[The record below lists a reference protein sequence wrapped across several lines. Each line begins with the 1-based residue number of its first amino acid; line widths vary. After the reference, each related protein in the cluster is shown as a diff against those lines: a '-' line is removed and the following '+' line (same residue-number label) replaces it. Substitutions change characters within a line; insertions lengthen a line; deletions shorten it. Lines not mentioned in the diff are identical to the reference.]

1 MKGTPGFL
9 LSGVSAGLKKGG
21 EKDLALIFSR
31 VPAMAAALFT
41 KNLVKAA
48 PVLVGRERI
57 AGGLCQAIV
66 ANSANAN
73 ACTGERGYEDSL
85 AVAAAVSKKLG
96 IDESLVIPSSTGVI
110 GKRLPAGKIARAVPR
125 LVRELGENNSPAVA
139 EAIMTTDAFA
149 KYGSRKISLGKK
161 TATLS
166 AIAKGAG
173 MICPDMATM
182 LCFVTTDVGI
192 GRKALA
198 RALGTAAEGSFNAIT
213 VDGDT
218 STNDSVF
225 VMANGVLGNAEI
237 AERSRHYG
245 KFAAALS
252 DLCAEMAEMI
262 VRDGEGATKTV
273 RIHVREAGTEKDAE
287 RVARTVAN
295 SQLVKTAFYGE
306 DPNWGRIVAAAGR
319 AGARLD
325 PGKMELY
332 FDGKKV
338 FSDGRRHQP
347 ESRFARVFR
356 KPFFTVTIALGE
368 GKAEYSL
375 LTSDLGHGY
384 VSVNSDYRS

>member
-31 VPAMAAALFT
+31 VPAATAALFT

-73 ACTGERGYEDSL
+73 ACTGDRGYEDSL

-125 LVRELGENNSPAVA
+125 LVRELGENNSLAAA

-198 RALGTAAEGSFNAIT
+198 RALETAAAGSFNAIT

-319 AGARLD
+319 AGRGSI
-325 PGKMELY
+325 PGKWS
-332 FDGKKV
+332 FI
-338 FSDGRRHQP
+338 STGRR
-347 ESRFARVFR
+347 FFR
-356 KPFFTVTIALGE
+356 TEDGASPNRGSPACSENRPLP
-368 GKAEYSL
+368 SP
-375 LTSDLGHGY
+375 
-384 VSVNSDYRS
+384 

>member
-9 LSGVSAGLKKGG
+9 LSGVSAGLKKNGG
-21 EKDLALIFSR
+21 KDLALIFSR
-31 VPAMAAALFT
+31 VPAAAAALFT

-110 GKRLPAGKIARAVPR
+110 GKRLPAGKIARAVPG
-125 LVRELGENNSPAVA
+125 LVRDLGENNSRAAA
-139 EAIMTTDAFA
+139 EAIMTTDAFP
-149 KYGSRKISLGKK
+149 KYGSREVSLGKK

-182 LCFVTTDVGI
+182 LCFVTTDVSI
-192 GRKALA
+192 GRGALA
-198 RALGTAAEGSFNAIT
+198 RALETAAEGSFNAIT

-225 VMANGVLGNAEI
+225 VMANGVLGNAGI
-237 AERSRHYG
+237 TDKSRHYG

-273 RIHVREAGTEKDAE
+273 KIHVREAGTEKDAE
-287 RVARTVAN
+287 KVARTVAT

-319 AGARLD
+319 AGARFD
-325 PGKMELY
+325 PGKLELY

-338 FSDGRRHQP
+338 FSDGRQRQP
-347 ESRFARVFR
+347 ESGFARVFK
-356 KPFFTVTIALGE
+356 KPSFTVTIALGE

-375 LTSDLGHGY
+375 VTSDLGHGY
-384 VSVNSDYRS
+384 VSLNSDYRS

>member
-1 MKGTPGFL
+1 MKEAPGFL
-9 LSGVSAGLKKGG
+9 LSGVSAGLKKDGA
-21 EKDLALIFSR
+21 KDLALIFSR
-31 VPAMAAALFT
+31 VPAAAAALFT

-73 ACTGERGYEDSL
+73 ACTGARGYEDSV
-85 AVAAAVSKKLG
+85 AVAAAVAKSLG

-110 GKRLPAGKIARAVPR
+110 GKRLPAGKIAGAVPK
-125 LVRELGENNSPAVA
+125 LVKGLAENNSSAAA
-139 EAIMTTDAFA
+139 EAIMTTDAFP
-149 KYGSRKISLGKK
+149 KYGSREMSVGKK
-161 TATLS
+161 TATVS

-182 LCFVTTDVGI
+182 LCFVTTDLRVE
-192 GRKALA
+192 RKALA
-198 RALGTAAEGSFNAIT
+198 RALETAAAGSFNAVT

-225 VMANGVLGNAEI
+225 VLANGALGNAEI
-237 AERSRHYG
+237 GEGGRHYG
-245 KFAAALS
+245 KFVETLS
-252 DLCAEMAEMI
+252 GLCAEMAEMM

-273 RIHVREAGTEKDAE
+273 RIRVTEARTAKDAE
-287 RVARTVAN
+287 KIARTVAT

-306 DPNWGRIVAAAGR
+306 DPNWGRIIAAAGR
-319 AGARLD
+319 AGAKID

-338 FSDGRRHQP
+338 FSDGKRCRP
-347 ESRFARVFR
+347 ESGFARAFR
-356 KPFFTVTIALGE
+356 KPSFTVTLALGD

-375 LTSDLGHGY
+375 LTSDLGHRY
-384 VSVNSDYRS
+384 VSINSDYRS

>member
-21 EKDLALIFSR
+21 AKDLALIFSR
-31 VPAMAAALFT
+31 VPAAAAAVFT

-85 AVAAAVSKKLG
+85 AVAGAVSKKLG

-125 LVRELGENNSPAVA
+125 LVRELGENNSRAAA

-149 KYGSRKISLGKK
+149 KYGSREMSLGKK

-182 LCFVTTDVGI
+182 LCFVTTDVSI
-192 GRKALA
+192 GRGALA
-198 RALGTAAEGSFNAIT
+198 RALETAAAGSFNAIT

-237 AERSRHYG
+237 TAGSRRYG
-245 KFAAALS
+245 KFTAALS

-273 RIHVREAGTEKDAE
+273 RIHVKEAGTEKDAE
-287 RVARTVAN
+287 KVARTVAT

-338 FSDGRRHQP
+338 FSDGTQHQP
-347 ESRFARVFR
+347 ESGFARVFK
-356 KPFFTVTIALGE
+356 KPSFTVTIALGE

-375 LTSDLGHGY
+375 VTSDLGHGY

>member
-1 MKGTPGFL
+1 MKEAPGFL
-9 LSGVSAGLKKGG
+9 LSGVSAGLKKDGA
-21 EKDLALIFSR
+21 KDLALIFSR
-31 VPAMAAALFT
+31 VPAAAAALFT

-73 ACTGERGYEDSL
+73 ACTGARGYEDSV
-85 AVAAAVSKKLG
+85 AVAAAVAKSLG

-110 GKRLPAGKIARAVPR
+110 GKRLPAGKIAGAVPK
-125 LVRELGENNSPAVA
+125 LVKELAENNSPAVA
-139 EAIMTTDAFA
+139 EAIMTTDGFP
-149 KYGSRKISLGKK
+149 KYGSREMSVGKK
-161 TATLS
+161 TATVS

-182 LCFVTTDVGI
+182 LCFVTTDLRV

-198 RALGTAAEGSFNAIT
+198 RALETAAAGSFNAVT

-225 VMANGVLGNAEI
+225 VLANGVLGNAEI
-237 AERSRHYG
+237 GEGGRHYG
-245 KFAAALS
+245 KFVETLS
-252 DLCAEMAEMI
+252 GLCAEMAEMM

-273 RIHVREAGTEKDAE
+273 RIRVAEARTAKDAE
-287 RVARTVAN
+287 KIARTVAT

-306 DPNWGRIVAAAGR
+306 DPNWGRIIAAAGR
-319 AGARLD
+319 AGAKID

-338 FSDGRRHQP
+338 FSDGKRCRP
-347 ESRFARVFR
+347 ESGFARAFR
-356 KPFFTVTIALGE
+356 KPSFTVTLALGD

-375 LTSDLGHGY
+375 LTSDLGHRY
-384 VSVNSDYRS
+384 VSINSDYRS

>member
-9 LSGVSAGLKKGG
+9 LSGVSAGLKKDGG
-21 EKDLALIFSR
+21 KDLALIFSR
-31 VPAMAAALFT
+31 VPASAAALFT

-125 LVRELGENNSPAVA
+125 LVRELGENNSLAAA

-161 TATLS
+161 TATMS

-198 RALGTAAEGSFNAIT
+198 RALGTAAAGSFNAIT

-273 RIHVREAGTEKDAE
+273 RIHVRGAGTEKDAE

-338 FSDGRRHQP
+338 FSDGRRRQP

>member
-21 EKDLALIFSR
+21 GKDLALIFSR
-31 VPAMAAALFT
+31 VPAATAALFT

-125 LVRELGENNSPAVA
+125 LVRELGENNSLAAA

-198 RALGTAAEGSFNAIT
+198 RALGTAAAGSFNAIT

-338 FSDGRRHQP
+338 FSDGRRRQP
-347 ESRFARVFR
+347 ESGFARVFR
-356 KPFFTVTIALGE
+356 KPSFTVTIALGE